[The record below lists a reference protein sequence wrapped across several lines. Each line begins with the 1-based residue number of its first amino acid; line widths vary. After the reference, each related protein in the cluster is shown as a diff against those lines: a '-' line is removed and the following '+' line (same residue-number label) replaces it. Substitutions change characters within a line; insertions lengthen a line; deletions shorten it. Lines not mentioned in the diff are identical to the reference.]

1 VHPQSKALHR
11 HRVIASF
18 TTAWTLGLV
27 ALFIGYDAARRGNHH
42 GWIAGAVAGTVF
54 LLVGLLSYLVLFPW
68 LSTRQARRSAS
79 KMLNDEYAP
88 DTAYHSYG
96 GGSYDLDTGAAKG
109 ERLPLLN
116 LKDFGSY
123 TRNPT
128 YTGTSYEDGAAPYE
142 RPSYHSLET
151 SSAAAPATAIE
162 KEFDTLVAIT
172 ACFMSYTH
180 GANGIS
186 NAAGPLLAIWD
197 TFTKGKVDH
206 EVATS
211 HWVSIVGLFGVCVG
225 LAVWGSHV
233 VRTVGKKLTKGITA
247 PKAFSMN
254 FGAASAVLVASYLKL
269 PVSNTHCM
277 IGAVVAVG
285 RCDGGGDVEWML
297 VFKIFASWI
306 LTVPFSASIAAAIY
320 SILKPLVAGVAI
332 GSDALLMGC
341 IGAACPGLINETNG
355 TNTTPL
361 PW

>member
-1 VHPQSKALHR
+1 MRYDAVRHR

-128 YTGTSYEDGAAPYE
+128 YTGTSYEDGAAPYVVSPPPPPNKPPLP
-142 RPSYHSLET
+142 PSPSRHFVFGR
-151 SSAAAPATAIE
+151 IE
-162 KEFDTLVAIT
+162 
-172 ACFMSYTH
+172 
-180 GANGIS
+180 GI
-186 NAAGPLLAIWD
+186 
-197 TFTKGKVDH
+197 
-206 EVATS
+206 
-211 HWVSIVGLFGVCVG
+211 
-225 LAVWGSHV
+225 
-233 VRTVGKKLTKGITA
+233 
-247 PKAFSMN
+247 
-254 FGAASAVLVASYLKL
+254 
-269 PVSNTHCM
+269 
-277 IGAVVAVG
+277 
-285 RCDGGGDVEWML
+285 GGGR
-297 VFKIFASWI
+297 
-306 LTVPFSASIAAAIY
+306 
-320 SILKPLVAGVAI
+320 
-332 GSDALLMGC
+332 
-341 IGAACPGLINETNG
+341 INEALRQR
-355 TNTTPL
+355 PL
-361 PW
+361 R